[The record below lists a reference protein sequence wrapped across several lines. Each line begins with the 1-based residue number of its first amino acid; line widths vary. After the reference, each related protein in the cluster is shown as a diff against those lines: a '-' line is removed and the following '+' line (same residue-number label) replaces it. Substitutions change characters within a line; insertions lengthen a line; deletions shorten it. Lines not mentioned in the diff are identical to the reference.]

1 MKILHHHI
9 APRGQFAQLLKKSAW
24 LLHQIGSTCTHIKS
38 TLLSSHQER
47 RKQLVFEVGLSIQEE
62 AMDVA
67 RSAPQG
73 AHYHVDVIIYFLN
86 REKGGT
92 IGLMVAR
99 VRFSCPTY
107 AII

>member
-1 MKILHHHI
+1 M
-9 APRGQFAQLLKKSAW
+9 
-24 LLHQIGSTCTHIKS
+24 
-38 TLLSSHQER
+38 
-47 RKQLVFEVGLSIQEE
+47 FEVGFIIGDEG
-62 AMDVA
+62 MDVA

-107 AII
+107 AIT